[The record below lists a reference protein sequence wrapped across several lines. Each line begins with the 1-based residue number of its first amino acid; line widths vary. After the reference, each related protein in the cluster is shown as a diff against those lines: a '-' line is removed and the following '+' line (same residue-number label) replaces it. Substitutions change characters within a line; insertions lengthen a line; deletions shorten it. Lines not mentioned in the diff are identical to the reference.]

1 MMGEDCL
8 STIDCFRKMHVSIEI
23 LPNKVKIHGN
33 GLYGLKPPSAPLNA
47 GRSGTALRLLLGVL
61 SGQPFSSVLT
71 RNEAVLRK
79 PVGKVVAPLRQM
91 GANIPEERTEIS
103 ARFQSSGKTYR

>member
-1 MMGEDCL
+1 METVCM
-8 STIDCFRKMHVSIEI
+8 
-23 LPNKVKIHGN
+23 VKTT
-33 GLYGLKPPSAPLNA
+33 LCSLNA

-79 PVGKVVAPLRQM
+79 PVGKVVAPLDKWEQTL
-91 GANIPEERTEIS
+91 PEERTEIS
-103 ARFQSSGKTYR
+103 AAFNPAGKTYR

>member
-1 MMGEDCL
+1 MGEDCL

-91 GANIPEERTEIS
+91 EQTLPEERTEIS
-103 ARFQSSGKTYR
+103 ARFHPAGKTYR